1 MTNMS
6 EETADP
12 APSPRLELL
21 PYQRQ
26 TLEYLKDREADL
38 WAWFSSTDKRAEM
51 AETMRLELLKSAYRL
66 ERADHAAVYE
76 TADTAARAFGITSAL
91 TVYQSQSS
99 AAGMNAYLAAIP
111 GEAHVVLEGPVLST
125 LSPQELLSVFAHELS
140 HHLMWQIEGGE
151 LQVADQLLSAMAMN
165 ADARPSHIES
175 ARVFRL
181 YLEGLADRGSLH
193 AQPDPVVATSALLK
207 IQTGLT
213 DAHAESYL
221 RQAEEILSRPSQ
233 STEELTHPEAF
244 IRSKA
249 LALWTAAGHAAEPE
263 IARLFEGPLRMDR
276 LTFSGQA
283 RVSELTR
290 ALLQTFMVPAFET
303 DVLTAHCRLFFA
315 DFARG
320 PVETAAIEAELR
332 RADASVRRYACYVLL
347 DLGTVDPEIGDDT
360 LSAALACA
368 GSLGIDDLFLEVATQ
383 ELGLTRKAIARLR
396 RDANAGASKV
406 AGLPGTTGETV
417 A

>member
-1 MTNMS
+1 MP
-6 EETADP
+6 EEITD
-12 APSPRLELL
+12 PSPGPKLDLL

-66 ERADHAAVYE
+66 ERADHVAVYE
-76 TADTAARAFGITSAL
+76 MADTAAAALGITTPP

-99 AAGMNAYLAAIP
+99 AAAMNAYLAAIP
-111 GEAHVVLEGPVLST
+111 GEAHVVFEGPVLST
-125 LSPQELLSVFAHELS
+125 LTPSELLSVFAHELS
-140 HHLMWQIEGGE
+140 HHLMWQIEEGD

-165 ADARPSHIES
+165 PDARPSHIES

-213 DAHAESYL
+213 DARAESYL
-221 RQAEEILSRPSQ
+221 RQAEEILSRPSE

-249 LALWTAAGHAAEPE
+249 LALWTAAGREAEAE
-263 IARLFEGPLRMDR
+263 IAQLFEGPLRMDR
-276 LTFSGQA
+276 LTFLGQS
-283 RVSELTR
+283 RVSDLTR
-290 ALLQTFMVPAFET
+290 GLLQLFMAPAFET
-303 DVLTAHCRLFFA
+303 DVLTAHCRLFFP
-315 DFARG
+315 DFSRG
-320 PVETAAIEAELR
+320 VIETPALEAELGK
-332 RADASVRRYACYVLL
+332 ADASVRRYACYVLL

-360 LSAALACA
+360 LRAALACA
-368 GSLGIDDLFLEVATQ
+368 RSVGIAELFLEIATE
-383 ELGLTRKAIARLR
+383 ELKLTKKAITRLR
-396 RDANAGASKV
+396 RDADVHALKV
-406 AGLPGTTGETV
+406 PPLPDKPGGT
-417 A
+417 AP